1 MQLPP
6 VNYLA
11 VLTSAVVI
19 FVLGGLWYSPI
30 LFARKWL
37 SLMGKTEAELKEDC
51 AGSGPMPLM
60 YLMAFI
66 CGLVTSWVLAVI
78 MNHFL
83 QLTPL
88 RGALVG
94 ALCWVGFAAP
104 TSFATNL
111 FSGKPKQLWLINS
124 TYNLISFV
132 LAGIIL
138 AVWR

>member
-19 FVLGGLWYSPI
+19 FLLGGLWYSPV
-30 LFARKWL
+30 LFARKWM
-37 SLMGKTEAELKEDC
+37 SLMGKTEAELKADSS
-51 AGSGPMPLM
+51 GSMPLM
-60 YLMAFI
+60 YLLAFI
-66 CGLVTSWVLAVI
+66 CGLLTSWVLAVLL
-78 MNHFL
+78 NHFL
-83 QLTPL
+83 DLTAL
-88 RGALVG
+88 RGAMVG

-104 TSFATNL
+104 TSFATTL
-111 FSGKPKQLWLINS
+111 FSGTPKRLWLINS
-124 TYNLISFV
+124 TYNLISFI